1 MSCYAH
7 KEDPTQFVDIFNR
20 TVSRVYGECRLSTHL
35 CFGNFRARSVAPR
48 SYAPLFPAFYNLN
61 VNEIHLEMA
70 SREFSQ
76 IEMIAGLAEYTDVPA
91 GIVDVKSYYIEAP
104 EEIAA
109 RAKLKSLV
117 DGVNIVRRE
126 RGLL

>member
-1 MSCYAH
+1 
-7 KEDPTQFVDIFNR
+7 
-20 TVSRVYGECRLSTHL
+20 
-35 CFGNFRARSVAPR
+35 
-48 SYAPLFPAFYNLN
+48 
-61 VNEIHLEMA
+61 MA

-76 IEMIAGLAEYTDVPA
+76 IEMIAGL
-91 GIVDVKSYYIEAP
+91 YIEAP